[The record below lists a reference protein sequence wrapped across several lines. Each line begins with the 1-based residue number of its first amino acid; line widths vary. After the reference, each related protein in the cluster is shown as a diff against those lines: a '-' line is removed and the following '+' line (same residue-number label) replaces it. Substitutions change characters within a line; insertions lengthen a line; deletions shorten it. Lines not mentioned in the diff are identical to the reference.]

1 MARAVLENIT
11 RRIGDATIVDRVSLD
26 VADGELVA
34 VLGPSGCGKSTLL
47 RLVAG
52 LDQLSSG
59 TIVLGERRIDDVP
72 AHERDVAMVFQSYAL
87 YPHLT
92 VRGNVEFPLRM
103 RGMPRAER
111 ARRVE
116 HVATL
121 VELDGLLDRKSA
133 ALSGGQRQRVA
144 LARALVREP
153 ALFLLD
159 EPLSNLDARLRADV
173 RRSIRALQQR
183 LGVTTLYVTHD
194 QTEAMT
200 LGDRVVVIER
210 GHVQQVGTPLEV
222 YERPANAFVAGFVG
236 APPMNLLT
244 ATWDG
249 ARLRVGEES
258 VALDDAQRAALG
270 DRRGE
275 VPIGVRPEALVP
287 SATPSTVASASAS
300 GAIDDGASLVARV
313 EPRSAEILGGETL
326 LRARLGAAT
335 LVARLPGNVAEPP
348 AQLVAA
354 MRDLFLFDAK
364 DGRRLFP

>member
-1 MARAVLENIT
+1 MAHAVLDQVC
-11 RRIGDATIVDRVSLD
+11 RRIGDATIVDGVTLD

-52 LDQLSSG
+52 LDALSSG
-59 TIVLGERRIDDVP
+59 AIFLGERRIDDVP

-103 RGMPRAER
+103 RGVPRAER
-111 ARRVE
+111 VRRVE
-116 HVATL
+116 QVAAL
-121 VELDGLLDRKSA
+121 VELDGLLDRKPA

-144 LARALVREP
+144 LARALVRAP

-173 RRSIRALQQR
+173 RRSIRALQRR

-200 LGDRVVVIER
+200 LGDRVVVLER
-210 GHVQQVGTPLEV
+210 GRVQQVGTPLEV

-236 APPMNLLT
+236 APPMNLL
-244 ATWDG
+244 AAAWDG
-249 ARLRVGEES
+249 TSLRVGGEH
-258 VALDDAQRAALG
+258 VALDDAQRTALG
-270 DRRGE
+270 ARRGA
-275 VPIGVRPEALVP
+275 VTVGVRAEALAP
-287 SATPSTVASASAS
+287 ADPPAAAASTAATT
-300 GAIDDGASLVARV
+300 DDAPALVARV
-313 EPRSAEILGGETL
+313 EPGSAEILGGETL
-326 LRARLGAAT
+326 LRARVGAVA
-335 LVARLPGNVAEPP
+335 LVARLPGNVAAPP
-348 AQLVAA
+348 PQVGALP
-354 MRDLFLFDAK
+354 RDLFLFDAE

>member
-1 MARAVLENIT
+1 MARAVL
-11 RRIGDATIVDRVSLD
+11 DRVSRAIGAVPIVRDVTLD

-52 LDQLSSG
+52 LDELTSG
-59 TIVLGERRIDDVP
+59 SIRLGGRRIDDVP
-72 AHERDVAMVFQSYAL
+72 AHQRDVAMVFQSYAL

-103 RGMPRAER
+103 RRVPRVER

-116 HVATL
+116 QVATL
-121 VELDGLLDRKSA
+121 VELDGLLDRKPS

-173 RRSIRALQQR
+173 RRSIRALQRR

-200 LGDRVVVIER
+200 LGDRIVVVDR
-210 GHVQQVGTPLEV
+210 GSVQQVGTPLEV

-236 APPMNLLT
+236 APPMNLLDGR
-244 ATWDG
+244 WDG
-249 ARLRVGEES
+249 ARLHVGGER
-258 VALDDAQRAALG
+258 LALG
-270 DRRGE
+270 ETRGA
-275 VPIGVRPEALVP
+275 VLGAARGQVMVGIRPEAFAP
-287 SATPSTVASASAS
+287 CPDTAADAAC
-300 GAIDDGASLVARV
+300 DDALVARV
-313 EPRSAEILGGETL
+313 ELRSGEILGGETL
-326 LRARLGAAT
+326 LRARIGRAP
-335 LVARLPGNVAEPP
+335 VIVRLPGNVADPP
-348 AQLVAA
+348 PLVAA
-354 MRDLFLFDAK
+354 SRRDVFVFAAD
-364 DGRRLFP
+364 DGRRLLP

>member
-1 MARAVLENIT
+1 MARAVL
-11 RRIGDATIVDRVSLD
+11 DRVSRSIGGVPIVREVTLD
-26 VADGELVA
+26 AADGELVA

-52 LDQLSSG
+52 LDELTSG
-59 TIVLGERRIDDVP
+59 SIRLGGRRIDDVP

-103 RGMPRAER
+103 RRMPRAER

-116 HVATL
+116 QVAAL
-121 VELDGLLDRKSA
+121 VELDGLLDRRPA

-173 RRSIRALQQR
+173 RRSIRALQRR

-200 LGDRVVVIER
+200 LGDRVVVLDR
-210 GHVQQVGTPLEV
+210 GSVQQVGTPLEV

-236 APPMNLLT
+236 APPMNLLD
-244 ATWDG
+244 ADWDG
-249 ARLRVGEES
+249 SSVHVGGER
-258 VALDDAQRAALG
+258 VALGETRSAALG
-270 DRRGE
+270 AVRGR
-275 VPIGVRPEALVP
+275 VTVGIRPEAFAP
-287 SATPSTVASASAS
+287 CAFDDVASAPE
-300 GAIDDGASLVARV
+300 GTLVARV
-313 EPRSAEILGGETL
+313 ALRSGEILGGETL
-326 LRARLGAAT
+326 LRARIGSAP
-335 LVARLPGNVAEPP
+335 VVVRLPGNIADPP
-348 AQLVAA
+348 PLVAA
-354 MRDLFLFDAK
+354 ARRDVFVFAAG
-364 DGRRLFP
+364 DGRRLVP

>member
-1 MARAVLENIT
+1 MARAVL
-11 RRIGDATIVDRVSLD
+11 DRVSRTIGGVPIVRDVTLD
-26 VADGELVA
+26 AADGELVA

-52 LDQLSSG
+52 LDELTSG
-59 TIVLGERRIDDVP
+59 SIRLGGRRIDDVP

-103 RGMPRAER
+103 RRVPRAER

-116 HVATL
+116 QVASL
-121 VELDGLLDRKSA
+121 VELDGLLDRKPS

-153 ALFLLD
+153 ELFLLD

-173 RRSIRALQQR
+173 RRSIRALQRR

-200 LGDRVVVIER
+200 LGDRVVVLDR
-210 GHVQQVGTPLEV
+210 GGVQQVGTPLEV

-236 APPMNLLT
+236 APPMNLLDGR
-244 ATWDG
+244 WDG
-249 ARLRVGEES
+249 TILHVGGERLALGET
-258 VALDDAQRAALG
+258 RGAALG
-270 DRRGE
+270 AVRGQ
-275 VPIGVRPEALVP
+275 VTVGIRPEAFAP
-287 SATPSTVASASAS
+287 CPDTTADAA
-300 GAIDDGASLVARV
+300 GAAFVARV
-313 EPRSAEILGGETL
+313 ALRSGEILGGETL
-326 LRARLGAAT
+326 LRARIGSEP
-335 LVARLPGNVAEPP
+335 VVVRLPGNVADPP
-348 AQLVAA
+348 PLVAA
-354 MRDLFLFDAK
+354 ARRDVFVFAVG
-364 DGRRLFP
+364 DGRRLLP